1 VSNGGLQGEFVDLTS
16 TLSFFDKFHARQ
28 RATCGVADL
37 AVSMDRQTEDRQTE
51 DRQSPRLCE
60 VG

>member
-1 VSNGGLQGEFVDLTS
+1 
-16 TLSFFDKFHARQ
+16 
-28 RATCGVADL
+28 
-37 AVSMDRQTEDRQTE
+37 VSMDRQTEDRQTE